1 MGIRGRERRCGEDDM
16 QFDPTVET
24 EDLAGPEGMDS
35 LFSDLANAIPGIDEA
50 MSFAQSHSFLLCRL
64 VQTMDYATIVFDT
77 APTGHTLRLLQFP
90 ATLEKGLSKLKS
102 RFGGLMNQMSRLFG
116 MEDELGEDAL
126 LGRLEGL
133 KDVIQHVNRQFKDPE
148 LAKFEIDTHNIII
161 NQVLYDDE
169 GGGWSL
175 FLCRFFPL
183 ILSLFYMLY
192 DDFNITKLPPLPQE
206 VTGVEALKAFS
217 DNFLTPYHP
226 TTSRSNVE
234 DQERRVHTL
243 RLQLKTA
250 EEELER
256 IKS

>member
-50 MSFAQSHSFLLCRL
+50 MSFA
-64 VQTMDYATIVFDT
+64 
-77 APTGHTLRLLQFP
+77 QFP

-133 KDVIQHVNRQFKDPE
+133 KDVIQHVNRQFKDPDLTTFVCVCIPE
-148 LAKFEIDTHNIII
+148 F
-161 NQVLYDDE
+161 
-169 GGGWSL
+169 
-175 FLCRFFPL
+175 
-183 ILSLFYMLY
+183 LSLYE
-192 DDFNITKLPPLPQE
+192 T
-206 VTGVEALKAFS
+206 
-217 DNFLTPYHP
+217 
-226 TTSRSNVE
+226 
-234 DQERRVHTL
+234 ERLISLGTRKV
-243 RLQLKTA
+243 
-250 EEELER
+250 
-256 IKS
+256 